1 MAGKSDYFERAVLDW
16 ALGGATPTRPTS
28 RTVKLFTANPSDA
41 GGGTEVS
48 TGTWTN
54 YAGVAATFAAAATS
68 TGTSSASNSADTDF
82 GTAAT
87 SADVTLT
94 GFGVYDHLGN
104 LLYWAAFATP
114 QIVQNGNPVK
124 FPAGSLVVT
133 ED

>member
-1 MAGKSDYFERAVLDW
+1 MAGKSDYAERAALDW
-16 ALGGATPTRPTS
+16 FLGGAAPTRPTS
-28 RTVKLFTANPSDA
+28 RSVKLFTANPSDS

-48 TGTWTN
+48 TGVWSN
-54 YAGVAATFAAAATS
+54 YAAQAATFGAAATN
-68 TGTSSASNSADTDF
+68 TGTSSASNDTDVDF

-104 LLYWAAFATP
+104 PLYWAAFATP